1 LMMKLMLN
9 AERRSAPSSSPPG
22 GPLDG
27 VGLLLAGL
35 LLLSSCSGNRASAN
49 LATLAKESVPVTV
62 TSASQKTIPVEV
74 NAIGT
79 VEAYSSVSVKSLVS
93 GELIE
98 VHFKEGQEVKRGD
111 LLFKIDARPFEA
123 ELRRA
128 EGNLAKDTAQAK
140 QAEANLARDTAQA
153 TNAQVQS
160 RRYADLFKEGVVA
173 REVFDQF
180 RTNSD
185 ALDATIQADRASLEY
200 SSAAIRSDKAA
211 IENAKLQLGYCTIRS
226 PMDGRTGNLIVHQGN
241 VVKANEEPPLVI
253 INQIQPVYVT
263 FSVPEQF
270 LSEIKNQMS
279 KGKLAV
285 TATVPKEETTA
296 AQGVLTFIDN
306 TVDSTTGTIRL
317 KGTLANLE
325 KRLWPGQ
332 FVNVALTLGTHPNAV
347 VIPSR
352 AVQTGQTGQYVF
364 VVRPDRTVESRPVVV
379 GASIKDE
386 IIIEQGL
393 KPRETVVTDGQLRLV
408 PGTTVDVKQGSATGA
423 GKGL

>member
-1 LMMKLMLN
+1 MGIADFLL
-9 AERRSAPSSSPPG
+9 PS
-22 GPLDG
+22 LF
-27 VGLLLAGL
+27 
-35 LLLSSCSGNRASAN
+35 LLSSCSGNRASAN
-49 LATLAKESVPVTV
+49 LGSLANEAVPVTV
-62 TSASQKTIPVEV
+62 ATATQKTVPVEV

-79 VEAYSSVSVKSLVS
+79 VEAYSSVSVKALVS

-111 LLFKIDARPFEA
+111 LLFKIDPRPFQA

-140 QAEANLARDTAQA
+140 QAEANLARDMAQA
-153 TNAQVQS
+153 KNAEVQS

-173 REVFDQF
+173 REIFDQF

-185 ALDATIQADRASLEY
+185 ALDATIQADKASLEY

-226 PMDGRTGNLIVHQGN
+226 PMDGRTGNLIVYQGN
-241 VVKANEEPPLVI
+241 IVKANENPPLVI
-253 INQIQPVYVT
+253 INQIQPIYVT
-263 FSVPEQF
+263 FSVPEQY
-270 LSEIKNQMS
+270 LSEIKKQMAS
-279 KGKLAV
+279 GKLAV
-285 TATVPKEETTA
+285 TVTVPKEEETA
-296 AQGVLTFIDN
+296 VQGVLTFVDN

-332 FVNVALTLGTHPNAV
+332 FVNVALTLSTHPNAV
-347 VIPSR
+347 VVPSR

-364 VVRPDRTVESRPVVV
+364 VVRPDRSVESRPVVI
-379 GASIKDE
+379 GSTLKDE
-386 IIIEQGL
+386 IIVEQGL
-393 KPRETVVTDGQLRLV
+393 KPGDVVVTNGQLRLV
-408 PGTTVDVKQGSATGA
+408 SGTFVEVKQAPATRP